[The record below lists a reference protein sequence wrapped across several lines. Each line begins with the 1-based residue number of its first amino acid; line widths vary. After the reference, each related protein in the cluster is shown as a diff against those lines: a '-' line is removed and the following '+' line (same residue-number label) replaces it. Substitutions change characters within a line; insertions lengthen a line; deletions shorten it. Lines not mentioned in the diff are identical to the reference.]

1 MAALRAI
8 GPALVPELVKR
19 IYVDVPT
26 VLHAAA
32 AQSVASHLLKLEREG
47 RARRE
52 TGEAGEPPVKSR
64 WRLA

>member
-1 MAALRAI
+1 
-8 GPALVPELVKR
+8 
-19 IYVDVPT
+19 
-26 VLHAAA
+26 VLHTAA

-52 TGEAGEPPVKSR
+52 ADEAGEPPVKSR